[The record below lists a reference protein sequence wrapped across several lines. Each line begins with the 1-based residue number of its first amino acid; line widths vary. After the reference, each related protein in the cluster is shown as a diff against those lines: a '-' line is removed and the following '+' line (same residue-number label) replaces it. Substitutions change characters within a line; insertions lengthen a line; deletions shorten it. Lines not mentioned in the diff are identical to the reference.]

1 MSEKCL
7 AYKHIDFIKLIVKHK
22 NNPNRIKGL
31 MNLAS
36 SQEINTISEIVHN
49 FLSGSLPLSKDAQKY
64 FCKNAKFLRFVGAQ
78 KKSGSKKRKLLCS
91 TKGGS
96 IIAPLLSIAIPILLD
111 LFNRPKE

>member
-22 NNPNRIKGL
+22 NSSNRIKGL
-31 MNLAS
+31 INQAS
-36 SQEINTISEIVHN
+36 SEEINTISEIVHN
-49 FLSGSLPLSKDAQKY
+49 FLSGCLPLSKESQKY
-64 FCKNAKFLRFVGAQ
+64 FCKNANFLRFVGGQ

-91 TKGGS
+91 KKGGS
-96 IIAPLLSIAIPILLD
+96 IIAPLLSIAIPVLLD